1 MEVLQNQQWLLSLG
15 TFLPLAGVLVMLFI
29 PKRDEA
35 LVKGTAVVTAAA
47 TVLVGAYTLVKF
59 DYGQAAKQQFF
70 TTNDWIRPIKATY
83 TVGLDGI
90 SLPLYL
96 LSMVITLLVIV
107 YSWDHI
113 QAPGNPKAF

>member
-1 MEVLQNQQWLLSLG
+1 MDVLENQQWLLSLG

-35 LVKGTAVVTAAA
+35 LVKGTAVVTALA

-70 TTNDWIRPIKATY
+70 TTNDWIRRSRRPTRSGWTASACRSTCCR
-83 TVGLDGI
+83 
-90 SLPLYL
+90 
-96 LSMVITLLVIV
+96 
-107 YSWDHI
+107 W
-113 QAPGNPKAF
+113 